1 MINYQTMLDELR
13 DENTY
18 LKNQVLYL
26 KTILESKET
35 AEKEYNEQILKL
47 QQRIAELEDW
57 NEDFQ
62 SSLINY

>member
-1 MINYQTMLDELR
+1 MLDELR